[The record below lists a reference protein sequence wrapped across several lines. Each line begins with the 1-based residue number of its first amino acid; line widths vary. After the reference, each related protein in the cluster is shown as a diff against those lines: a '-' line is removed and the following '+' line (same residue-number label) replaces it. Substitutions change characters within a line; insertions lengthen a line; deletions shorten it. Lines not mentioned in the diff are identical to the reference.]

1 LEGTPL
7 APSQAEIYSIVV
19 ERFGYAVDGSH
30 PRMVTGIAQ
39 KNIKE
44 TPDVGR
50 RRVELSSLQGVFALF
65 NGFFGCRRYH
75 AHRSSAARFHL
86 RVVISLRLNPRG
98 FA

>member
-19 ERFGYAVDGSH
+19 ERVGHVVDRSH
-30 PRMVTGIAQ
+30 PHMVTGIAQ

-44 TPDVGR
+44 ALGVGR
-50 RRVELSSLQGVFALF
+50 RRVEPSFLQRVFALF

-75 AHRSSAARFHL
+75 AHRSST
-86 RVVISLRLNPRG
+86 V
-98 FA
+98 